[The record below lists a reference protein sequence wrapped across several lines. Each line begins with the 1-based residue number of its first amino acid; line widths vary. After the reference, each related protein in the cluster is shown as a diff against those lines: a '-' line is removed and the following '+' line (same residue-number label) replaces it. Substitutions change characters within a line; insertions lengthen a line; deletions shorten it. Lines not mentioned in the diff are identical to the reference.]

1 MSIST
6 WLVLLESVELH
17 SRQMFTALTWPQV
30 QLTLLVLWWGAVKP
44 SADRND
50 GQRGSES
57 SRELI
62 QSWLGKLTFLFRKV
76 QLSIQISFIL
86 TEPASLL
93 TDSWP
98 PKKTKVSDRT
108 SRSKNPVAKFSGLG
122 FLWCHRICL
131 GIWMTTSV
139 SVKNEHFCETCI

>member
-76 QLSIQISFIL
+76 QLSIQISHSFWLNRHLFLQIPDPQKKPKWV
-86 TEPASLL
+86 TEPVGRKIPSRKFRPWIFVVPQNLL
-93 TDSWP
+93 GYLDDHQHLSQ
-98 PKKTKVSDRT
+98 KRAV
-108 SRSKNPVAKFSGLG
+108 
-122 FLWCHRICL
+122 
-131 GIWMTTSV
+131 
-139 SVKNEHFCETCI
+139 CETCI